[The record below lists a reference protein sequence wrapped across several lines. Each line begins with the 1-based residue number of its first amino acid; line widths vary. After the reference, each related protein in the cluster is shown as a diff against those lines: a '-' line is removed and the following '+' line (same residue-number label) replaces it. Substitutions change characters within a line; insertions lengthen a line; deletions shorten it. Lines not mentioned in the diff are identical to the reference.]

1 MQTAGS
7 HILSKTSIR
16 SSSSLSEGLPKE
28 QKQSLVSEYRT
39 HERDSGSPEVQVAL
53 LSKRIEYLTTHAQS
67 NPKDHHTRLGLQK
80 LVAKRRR
87 LLKYLE
93 REDFDRYKSLVER
106 LGLRR

>member
-1 MQTAGS
+1 M
-7 HILSKTSIR
+7 
-16 SSSSLSEGLPKE
+16 SEGLPKE
-28 QKQSLVSEYRT
+28 TKTSLVSEYRT

-53 LSKRIEYLTTHAQS
+53 LSKRIEYLTKHAQS

-80 LVAKRRR
+80 LVARRRR

-93 REDFDRYKSLVER
+93 REHFDRYKSLVER